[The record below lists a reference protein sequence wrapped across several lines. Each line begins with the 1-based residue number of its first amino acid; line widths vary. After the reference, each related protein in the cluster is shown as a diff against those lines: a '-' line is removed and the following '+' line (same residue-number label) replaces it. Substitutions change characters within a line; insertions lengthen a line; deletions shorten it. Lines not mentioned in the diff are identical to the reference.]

1 MEENGVKE
9 DCALGEVAVELR
21 NIRKVFPGVV
31 ALDDMSIQLRRGEVH
46 GLIGEN
52 GAGKSTLIKTLTGV
66 NIPEEGEIF
75 VDGKKVQFHKPSDAR
90 AMGISCV
97 YQELNIVKELSITD
111 NMFIGNYVKGKGGL
125 LDYKYMNRK
134 AREIMASM
142 EQDVEPTE
150 LCGNQGMGQ
159 QQMVE
164 IGKSIL
170 MDAQVIILDE
180 PTSSLGEKEAAE
192 LFRTV
197 NILKDKGI
205 AILFVSHKLEEIF
218 ELCDVVTVMR
228 DGKHIITKP
237 SAEMTKDELIAHMV
251 GRSLTNLF
259 PKIETHPGAVALET
273 RGLTRVGEY
282 YNIDFQ
288 ARRGEILGFSGLV
301 GAGRTELVRGI
312 FAADLPDKGQIF
324 IDGKEAHIRTPRQ
337 AIEHK
342 IALLTEDRKLQ
353 GLVLEESVEKNL
365 TLVNIDTLKK
375 GFLVDM
381 GRIRKQADDAVKKL
395 QIRTPSVDKAVGELS
410 GGNQQ
415 KVVIGKWMNTD
426 AEIYIFD
433 EPTRGI
439 DVGAKIEVY
448 NVMNELVRQDKC
460 VIMISSELPEILG
473 MCDRVIVMRE
483 GEKMAEIDRSSV
495 HFNQEDIMK
504 AAWGGKLDEQ

>member
-1 MEENGVKE
+1 M
-9 DCALGEVAVELR
+9 GEVVVELR

-31 ALDDMSIQLRRGEVH
+31 ALDNMSLQLRAGEVH

-66 NIPEEGEIF
+66 YKPDEGEIF
-75 VDGKKVQFHKPSDAR
+75 VDGKQVTFQQPSEAR
-90 AMGISCV
+90 EKGIACV

-125 LDYKYMNRK
+125 LDYKYMN
-134 AREIMASM
+134 ARAKEIMASM
-142 EQDVEPTE
+142 EQNIEPTE

-170 MDAQVIILDE
+170 LDARVIILDE

-197 NILKDKGI
+197 NILKEKGI
-205 AILFVSHKLEEIF
+205 ALLFVSHKLEEIF
-218 ELCDVVTVMR
+218 ELCDDVTVMR
-228 DGKHIITKP
+228 DGKHIVTKP
-237 SAEMTKDELIAHMV
+237 SNQMTKDELIAHMV
-251 GRSLTNLF
+251 GRKLENLF
-259 PKIETHPGAVALET
+259 PKIETTPGEVALEVK
-273 RGLTRVGEY
+273 GLTRIGEY
-282 YNIDFQ
+282 YNMSFQ
-288 ARRGEILGFSGLV
+288 ARRSEILGFAGLV

-312 FAADLPDKGQIF
+312 FAADVPDKGQIL
-324 IDGKEAHIRTPRQ
+324 IDGREVTIRTPKQ
-337 AIEHK
+337 AIQNK

-365 TLVNIDTLKK
+365 TLVNIDTLKQ

-381 GRIRKQADDAVKKL
+381 GRIRKQADDAVAKL
-395 QIRTPSVDKAVGELS
+395 QIRTPTVEKAVGELS

-415 KVVIGKWMNTD
+415 KVVIGKWLNTD

-439 DVGAKIEVY
+439 DVGAKVEVY
-448 NVMNELVRQDKC
+448 KVMNELVQQNKC

-483 GEKMAEIDRSSV
+483 GEKMAEVARGSEY
-495 HFNQEDIMK
+495 FNQEAIMK
-504 AAWGGKLDEQ
+504 AAWGGKLA

>member
-1 MEENGVKE
+1 M
-9 DCALGEVAVELR
+9 GEVAVELR

>member
-1 MEENGVKE
+1 M
-9 DCALGEVAVELR
+9 AEVAVELKS
-21 NIRKVFPGVV
+21 IRKVFPGVV
-31 ALDDMSIQLRRGEVH
+31 ALDNMSIQLRRGEVH

-66 NIPEEGEIF
+66 HRPDEGEIY
-75 VDGKKVQFHKPSDAR
+75 VDGKKVDFRQPSDAR
-90 AMGISCV
+90 HMGISCV
-97 YQELNIVKELSITD
+97 YQELNIIKELSITD
-111 NMFIGNYVKGKGGL
+111 NLFLGNFVKNKSGL
-125 LDYKYMNRK
+125 LDYSYMNQK

-142 EQDVEPTE
+142 EQDVDPTE

-164 IGKSIL
+164 IGRSIL
-170 MDAQVIILDE
+170 LESQIIILDE

-197 NILKDKGI
+197 NILKAKGI

-237 SAEMTKDELIAHMV
+237 SAEMTKDELITHMV
-251 GRSLTNLF
+251 GRTLTNLF
-259 PKIETHPGAVALET
+259 PKIETTPGEVALEA
-273 RGLTRVGEY
+273 RDLTRVGEY
-282 YNIDFQ
+282 YHMSFQ
-288 ARRGEILGFSGLV
+288 ARRGEILGFAGLV
-301 GAGRTELVRGI
+301 GAGRTELMRGI
-312 FAADLPDKGQIF
+312 FAADLPDQGDIL
-324 IDGKEAHIRTPRQ
+324 IDSKKVNMRDPRG
-337 AIEHK
+337 AIAHK

-353 GLVLEESVEKNL
+353 GLVLQESIEKNL
-365 TLVNIDTLKK
+365 TLVNLRSLTKGVFVDKK
-375 GFLVDM
+375 
-381 GRIRKQADDAVKKL
+381 RIRRQACDTVDKL
-395 QIRTPSVDKAVGELS
+395 KIRTPSVDKAAGELS

-415 KVVIGKWMNTD
+415 KVVIGKWINTD
-426 AEIYIFD
+426 ADIYIFD

-439 DVGAKIEVY
+439 DVGAKVEVY
-448 NVMNELVRQDKC
+448 KVMNDLIQNNKC

-483 GEKMAEIDRSSV
+483 GEKMAEIERGGA

-504 AAWGGKLDEQ
+504 AAWGGKL

>member
-1 MEENGVKE
+1 M
-9 DCALGEVAVELR
+9 GEVVVELR

-31 ALDDMSIQLRRGEVH
+31 ALDNMSLQLRAGEVH

-66 NIPEEGEIF
+66 YKPDEGEIF
-75 VDGKKVQFHKPSDAR
+75 VDGKQVTFQQPSEAR
-90 AMGISCV
+90 EKGIACV

-125 LDYKYMNRK
+125 LDYKYMNAK
-134 AREIMASM
+134 AKEIMASM
-142 EQDVEPTE
+142 EQNIEPTE

-170 MDAQVIILDE
+170 LDARVIILDE

-197 NILKDKGI
+197 NILKEKGI
-205 AILFVSHKLEEIF
+205 ALLFVSHKLEEIF
-218 ELCDVVTVMR
+218 ELCDDVTVMR
-228 DGKHIITKP
+228 DGKHIVTKP
-237 SAEMTKDELIAHMV
+237 SNQMTKDELIAHMV
-251 GRSLTNLF
+251 GRKLENLF
-259 PKIETHPGAVALET
+259 PKIETTPGEVALEVK
-273 RGLTRVGEY
+273 GLTRIGEY
-282 YNIDFQ
+282 YNMSFQ
-288 ARRGEILGFSGLV
+288 ARRGEILGFAGLV
-301 GAGRTELVRGI
+301 GAGRTELARGI
-312 FAADLPDKGQIF
+312 FAADVPDKGQIF
-324 IDGKEAHIRTPRQ
+324 IDSREVTIRTPKQ
-337 AIEHK
+337 AIQNK

-365 TLVNIDTLKK
+365 TLVNIDTLKQ

-381 GRIRKQADDAVKKL
+381 GRIRKQADDAVAKL
-395 QIRTPSVDKAVGELS
+395 QIRTPTVEKAVGELS

-415 KVVIGKWMNTD
+415 KVVIGKWLNTD

-439 DVGAKIEVY
+439 DVGAKVEVY
-448 NVMNELVRQDKC
+448 KVMNELVQQNKC

-483 GEKMAEIDRSSV
+483 GEKMAEVARGSEY
-495 HFNQEDIMK
+495 FNQEAIMK